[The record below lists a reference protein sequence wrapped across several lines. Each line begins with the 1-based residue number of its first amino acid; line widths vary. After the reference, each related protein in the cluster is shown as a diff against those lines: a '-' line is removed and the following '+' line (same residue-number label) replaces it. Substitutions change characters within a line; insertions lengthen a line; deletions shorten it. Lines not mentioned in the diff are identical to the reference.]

1 MHLPSNPQLLKF
13 LLLNGQ
19 KSNIERERHGQ
30 SFLRFGNTEE
40 IREGMGIDNRMV
52 GYVFLVDRKGR
63 MRWRYVTRWEG
74 KESNEITAFYIFLSL
89 NRLLSSLNIHR
100 GTGRPSEEE
109 IGSMLKCAHELY
121 EEGTANLEASSGKR
135 SGNKRK

>member
-1 MHLPSNPQLLKF
+1 MSFLSYTSLPQLLKF

-30 SFLRFGNTEE
+30 SFLRFGSTEE

-63 MRWRYVTRWEG
+63 MRWRYVRRG
-74 KESNEITAFYIFLSL
+74 KERRGWWLRVYGRGWGGCQSPFPHRFSL
-89 NRLLSSLNIHR
+89 
-100 GTGRPSEEE
+100 
-109 IGSMLKCAHELY
+109 
-121 EEGTANLEASSGKR
+121 
-135 SGNKRK
+135 

>member
-1 MHLPSNPQLLKF
+1 MSHRCLLFPNTSLPQLLKF

-30 SFLRFGNTEE
+30 SFLRFGSTEE

-63 MRWRYVTRWEG
+63 MRWRYVRRG
-74 KESNEITAFYIFLSL
+74 KERVVAACVWAALGWMQSPSSNRFS
-89 NRLLSSLNIHR
+89 R
-100 GTGRPSEEE
+100 
-109 IGSMLKCAHELY
+109 
-121 EEGTANLEASSGKR
+121 
-135 SGNKRK
+135 